1 MKKTDNLR
9 IYVNSMRVGV
19 TIVAVQNQEVLRVLT
34 VYMCKYMCVCLCVCV
49 CVVLFAQHSKRM
61 RHVISSSM
69 SCLVLPYFFSPTLS
83 HKRHDFRR
91 KEG

>member
-19 TIVAVQNQEVLRVLT
+19 TIFAVQNQEVLRVLT

-49 CVVLFAQHSKRM
+49 VLSAQHSKRM

-69 SCLVLPYFFSPTLS
+69 SCLVLPYFFPPTLS